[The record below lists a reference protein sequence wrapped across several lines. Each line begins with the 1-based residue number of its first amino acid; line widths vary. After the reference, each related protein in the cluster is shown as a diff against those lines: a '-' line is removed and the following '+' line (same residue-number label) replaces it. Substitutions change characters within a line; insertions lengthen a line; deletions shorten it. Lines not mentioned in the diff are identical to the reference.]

1 MVFRGCY
8 STRSMSVA
16 RTLWSLT
23 ASVIYCLFNLTSAAI
38 SSTERN
44 LWRPSGLISLRFRE
58 LYTVIEDLVSS
69 CFLNG
74 SIIPARI
81 STTMA
86 SALSLAALFSS
97 SLASFMIISSS
108 SSPAFKELLSSP
120 DVCLSLN
127 YWTNF

>member
-1 MVFRGCY
+1 
-8 STRSMSVA
+8 MSVA

-23 ASVIYCLFNLTSAAI
+23 ASVIDCLFNLTSAAI

-44 LWRPSGLISLRFRE
+44 LWRPSGLISLRFSE

-74 SIIPARI
+74 SIILARI

-86 SALSLAALFSS
+86 SALSFAALFSS
-97 SLASFMIISSS
+97 SLASFMMISSS

-120 DVCLSLN
+120 DVYLSLN